1 MCIVVKNLRHFRSTA
16 AFASFFGGCQGQKGT
31 ENPLYL
37 FLYRGFC
44 SADAVPQP
52 PGGVYAVR
60 RELCGVALMIKP
72 ISFGLTAVIIMQNHC
87 KNKQPTG
94 KSRVISRHIKKF
106 HNLQPCA
113 EPAKTHGQTPPA
125 PQNLL
130 PKRGFVVS

>member
-60 RELCGVALMIKP
+60 RELCGAAYDQVHSIWTYCCYYNAKP
-72 ISFGLTAVIIMQNHC
+72 LQKQVTNGKIPRDFGPYQKNHGGC
-87 KNKQPTG
+87 RTKQLVR
-94 KSRVISRHIKKF
+94 SLF
-106 HNLQPCA
+106 
-113 EPAKTHGQTPPA
+113 
-125 PQNLL
+125 
-130 PKRGFVVS
+130 